1 MADMVGAVG
10 DVDGGTADVDVDVA
24 VVDGGMADVDVD
36 VAIVAGAVVDV
47 DVDVVVGDVTD
58 MGVADV
64 GVDVVDVGG
73 IGVEVVDRL
82 DVYVLVVGIG
92 TVLNRSAAENSRR
105 WMRREDGAMSWRDDG
120 SIVTCVDG
128 GGKV

>member
-1 MADMVGAVG
+1 MADMVGAV
-10 DVDGGTADVDVDVA
+10 DVAVVAGGIDDVDVDA
-24 VVDGGMADVDVD
+24 AT
-36 VAIVAGAVVDV
+36 
-47 DVDVVVGDVTD
+47 VDVVVGDVTD

-105 WMRREDGAMSWRDDG
+105 WMRGEDGAMSWRDAG
-120 SIVTCVDG
+120 SIVACVDG
-128 GGKV
+128 RGEV